1 MKNLDQRNQIIEYS
15 LKLNSTNLSPL
26 RSGNISLRGI
36 EDDKEGYLI
45 TPSGKKYETLKPE
58 DIVFMGLNEE
68 EKKDTTN
75 KPSSERRFHRD
86 IYINKKEAQAIVHAH
101 SKFAVICS
109 CLYKKIPSFHYM
121 IALTGKKSIKVA
133 NYALFGSKK
142 LSINILNA
150 IKGSKS
156 CLISNHGQ
164 ISIGNNLS
172 DAYELANEVELLCE
186 YYYYCRLQKHPKILN
201 NKEMQS
207 VLNKIK
213 SYKSKNG
220 ALR

>member
-1 MKNLDQRNQIIEYS
+1 MNNINKKKDIVKYS
-15 LKLNSTNLSPL
+15 KLFSTENFSPI
-26 RSGNISLRGI
+26 RSGNISIRSKLN
-36 EDDKEGYLI
+36 DKEGFFI
-45 TPSGKKYETLKPE
+45 SPSGKKNLELTIK
-58 DIVFMGLNEE
+58 DIVFVSLNGDI
-68 EKKDTTN
+68 EKNK
-75 KPSSERRFHRD
+75 KPSSEWRFHLD
-86 IYINKKEAQAIVHAH
+86 LYNSTECNAIVHAH

-121 IALTGKKSIKVA
+121 IALTGKKTVKVA

>member
-1 MKNLDQRNQIIEYS
+1 MNNINKKKQIVKYSKLFSIES
-15 LKLNSTNLSPL
+15 FSPI
-26 RSGNISLRGI
+26 RSGNISIRSKLNNKAGFFI
-36 EDDKEGYLI
+36 S
-45 TPSGKKYETLKPE
+45 PSGKKNLELTIK
-58 DIVFMGLNEE
+58 DIVFVSLNGDI
-68 EKKDTTN
+68 EKNK
-75 KPSSERRFHRD
+75 KPSSEWRFHLD
-86 IYINKKEAQAIVHAH
+86 LYNSTECNAIVHAH

-121 IALTGKKSIKVA
+121 IALTGKKNIKVA

-142 LSINILNA
+142 LSTNILDS
-150 IKGSKS
+150 IRGSQS

-164 ISIGNNLS
+164 ISLGSNLP

>member
-1 MKNLDQRNQIIEYS
+1 MNNINKKKEIVKYS
-15 LKLNSTNLSPL
+15 KLFSTEGFSPI
-26 RSGNISLRGI
+26 RSGNISIRSKLNN
-36 EDDKEGYLI
+36 KEGFFI
-45 TPSGKKYETLKPE
+45 SPSGKINCELTIK
-58 DIVFMGLNEE
+58 DIVFVSLNGDV
-68 EKKDTTN
+68 EKHKR
-75 KPSSERRFHRD
+75 PSSEWRFHLD
-86 IYINKKEAQAIVHAH
+86 LYNSTECNAIVHAH

-164 ISIGNNLS
+164 ISIGHNLP

>member
-1 MKNLDQRNQIIEYS
+1 MTNINKKKEIVKYSKLFSIES
-15 LKLNSTNLSPL
+15 FSPI
-26 RSGNISLRGI
+26 RSGNISIRSKFNN
-36 EDDKEGYLI
+36 KEGFFI
-45 TPSGKKYETLKPE
+45 SPSGKKNLELNIK
-58 DIVFMGLNEE
+58 DIVFVSLNGDI
-68 EKKDTTN
+68 EKNK
-75 KPSSERRFHRD
+75 KPSSEWRFHLD
-86 IYINKKEAQAIVHAH
+86 LYNSTECNAVVHAH

-121 IALTGKKSIKVA
+121 IALTGKKNIKVA

-142 LSINILNA
+142 LSSNILYA

-164 ISIGNNLS
+164 ISLGSNLPE
-172 DAYELANEVELLCE
+172 AYELANEVELLCE
-186 YYYYCRLQKHPKILN
+186 YYYFCRLQKFPKILN
-201 NKEMQS
+201 SKEMHS

>member
-1 MKNLDQRNQIIEYS
+1 MKNINKKKEIVKYS
-15 LKLNSTNLSPL
+15 KLFSTEGFSPI
-26 RSGNISLRGI
+26 RSGNISIRSKLN
-36 EDDKEGYLI
+36 DKEGFFI
-45 TPSGKKYETLKPE
+45 SPSGKKNLELTIK
-58 DIVFMGLNEE
+58 DIVFVSLKGDI
-68 EKKDTTN
+68 EKNK
-75 KPSSERRFHRD
+75 KPSSEWRFHLD
-86 IYINKKEAQAIVHAH
+86 LYNSTECNAIVHAH

-121 IALTGKKSIKVA
+121 IALTGKKTVKVA

>member
-1 MKNLDQRNQIIEYS
+1 MNNINKKKEIVKYS
-15 LKLNSTNLSPL
+15 KLFSTEGFSPI
-26 RSGNISLRGI
+26 RSGNISIRSKLN
-36 EDDKEGYLI
+36 DKEGFFI
-45 TPSGKKYETLKPE
+45 SPSGKKNLELTIK
-58 DIVFMGLNEE
+58 DIVFVSLKGDI
-68 EKKDTTN
+68 EKNK
-75 KPSSERRFHRD
+75 KPSSEWRFHLD
-86 IYINKKEAQAIVHAH
+86 LYNSTECNAIVHAH

-121 IALTGKKSIKVA
+121 IALTGKKTVKVA

>member
-1 MKNLDQRNQIIEYS
+1 MNNINKKKEIVKYS
-15 LKLNSTNLSPL
+15 KLFTTEIFSPI
-26 RSGNISLRGI
+26 RSGNISIRSKLNN
-36 EDDKEGYLI
+36 KEGFFI
-45 TPSGKKYETLKPE
+45 SPSGKINCELTIK
-58 DIVFMGLNEE
+58 DIVFVSLNGDI
-68 EKKDTTN
+68 EKHK
-75 KPSSERRFHRD
+75 KPSSEWRFHLD
-86 IYINKKEAQAIVHAH
+86 LYNSTECNAIVHAH
-101 SKFAVICS
+101 SKFAVVCS
-109 CLYKKIPSFHYM
+109 CLYKKIPPFHYM

-164 ISIGNNLS
+164 ISIGNNLP

>member
-1 MKNLDQRNQIIEYS
+1 MNNINKKKEIVQYS
-15 LKLNSTNLSPL
+15 KLFSTEGFSPI
-26 RSGNISLRGI
+26 RSGNISIRSKLNN
-36 EDDKEGYLI
+36 KEGFFI
-45 TPSGKKYETLKPE
+45 SPSGKINCELTIK
-58 DIVFMGLNEE
+58 DIVFVSLNGDI
-68 EKKDTTN
+68 EKHK
-75 KPSSERRFHRD
+75 KPSSEWRFHLD
-86 IYINKKEAQAIVHAH
+86 LYNSTDCNAIVHAH
-101 SKFAVICS
+101 SKFAVVCS

-164 ISIGNNLS
+164 ISIGHNLP

>member
-1 MKNLDQRNQIIEYS
+1 MIDLHLTINCVF
-15 LKLNSTNLSPL
+15 STESFSPI
-26 RSGNISLRGI
+26 RSGNISIRSKLNN
-36 EDDKEGYLI
+36 KEGFFI
-45 TPSGKKYETLKPE
+45 SPSGKKNLELTIK
-58 DIVFMGLNEE
+58 DIVFVSLNGDIEE
-68 EKKDTTN
+68 NK
-75 KPSSERRFHRD
+75 KPSSEWKFQLD
-86 IYINKKEAQAIVHAH
+86 LYNSTECNAIVHAH

-121 IALTGKKSIKVA
+121 IALTGKKIVKVA

>member
-1 MKNLDQRNQIIEYS
+1 MNNINKKKEIVKYSKLFSIES
-15 LKLNSTNLSPL
+15 FSPI
-26 RSGNISLRGI
+26 RSGNISIRSKLN
-36 EDDKEGYLI
+36 DKEGFFI
-45 TPSGKKYETLKPE
+45 SPSGKINLELTIK
-58 DIVFMGLNEE
+58 DIVFVSLNGDI
-68 EKKDTTN
+68 EKHK
-75 KPSSERRFHRD
+75 KPSSEWRFHLD
-86 IYINKKEAQAIVHAH
+86 LYNSTECNAIVHAH

-121 IALTGKKSIKVA
+121 IALTGKKNIKVA

-164 ISIGNNLS
+164 ISIGNNLP

>member
-1 MKNLDQRNQIIEYS
+1 MEFHLDLY
-15 LKLNSTNLSPL
+15 NSTECN
-26 RSGNISLRGI
+26 
-36 EDDKEGYLI
+36 
-45 TPSGKKYETLKPE
+45 
-58 DIVFMGLNEE
+58 
-68 EKKDTTN
+68 
-75 KPSSERRFHRD
+75 
-86 IYINKKEAQAIVHAH
+86 AIVHAH

-109 CLYKKIPSFHYM
+109 CLYKNTIFSLYDCFNW
-121 IALTGKKSIKVA
+121 KKTVKVA

-207 VLNKIK
+207 VLKK
-213 SYKSKNG
+213 
-220 ALR
+220 